1 MVVMFEMVAILIRS
15 LGFIGAL
22 YALRWLWRAFYGTIY
37 TYKLATPKN
46 LKQMAGAE
54 WAVVTGA
61 TDGIGKAYALE
72 LASRGFDLILIS
84 RSDEKLKSTAREI
97 EENFSV
103 SVKTIPFDFSNP
115 SAKAYESEL
124 LSRIQEPQIG
134 VLVNNVGYS
143 YEFPDRLDRVN
154 GGLERLMNVAIINIL
169 PVTLLS
175 AAILK
180 SMVVRKRGV
189 VVNLSSAAA
198 MKPVYH
204 WGVYSA
210 SKKYVSWLTNILR
223 KDYVDTEIEIQ
234 TVHPMMVAT
243 KMSKLRPSLFVPDAR
258 EFACSALNSVG
269 YVSETSGYFW
279 HELQSIGLF
288 QLLPEFVFDILTRRN
303 AHTIKQKAQRKKLTK
318 PE

>member
-1 MVVMFEMVAILIRS
+1 MVVMLELVSILIRS
-15 LGFIGAL
+15 FGVVGVL
-22 YALRWLWRAFYGTIY
+22 YALRWLWRIFYGSIY
-37 TYKLATPKN
+37 TYKLATPKD

-54 WAVVTGA
+54 WA
-61 TDGIGKAYALE
+61 DGIGKAYAFE

-84 RSDEKLKSTAREI
+84 RTDEKLKSTAQEI
-97 EENFSV
+97 EKNFSV

-115 SAKAYESEL
+115 SAKAYETEL
-124 LSRIQEPQIG
+124 HSHIQELQIG

-143 YEFPDRLDRVN
+143 YEFPDRFDRVK
-154 GGLERLMNVAIINIL
+154 GGLERLMNVAIINML

-175 AAILK
+175 AAVLK
-180 SMVVRKRGV
+180 SMVMRKRGV

-198 MKPVYH
+198 MKPVYN

-243 KMSKLRPSLFVPDAR
+243 KMSKLRPSLFVPNAR
-258 EFACSALNSVG
+258 EFAHSALNSVG

-279 HELQSIGLF
+279 HELQFIGLF
-288 QLLPEFVFDILTRRN
+288 QLLPEFVFDILSRRN
-303 AHTIKQKAQRKKLTK
+303 AHTVKQKALRKKLAK
-318 PE
+318 SE